1 MLRRAGIERKH
12 PEPELIAPQPPPDLY
27 CNRGTVGVP
36 PNMRGHQPMTTNGYA
51 DPAGKHLL
59 DTYPNAY
66 GAHGFVYVEWCGSI
80 IATGGDGAITVGIY
94 DNEDALNDGH
104 ASAYREW
111 DTITPQTIAEAI
123 DMIERHTNA

>member
-1 MLRRAGIERKH
+1 
-12 PEPELIAPQPPPDLY
+12 
-27 CNRGTVGVP
+27 
-36 PNMRGHQPMTTNGYA
+36 MTTHDRYGYA
-51 DPAGKHLL
+51 DPAGQHLL

-94 DNEDALNDGH
+94 DNEDAFNDGH
-104 ASAYREW
+104 ARTYREW

-123 DMIERHTNA
+123 AMIEHHTDTHLGEPNA